1 MPENRPAAGRS
12 AGPAPGRMAGQLP
25 EPLRQGQ
32 VAGALHRAQPGRAG
46 PGWLQ
51 VGGPHLPGLLGRLP
65 GNPRGDQ
72 PGSPRSLFACR
83 RTALRLHPLPERP
96 SGRHPR
102 AGLNRRAPPAGLAHG
117 LARPD
122 RAGPATG
129 ARLGRGSTAV
139 SEALA
144 SMRLDK
150 WLWAARFYK
159 TRALAVDEIN
169 LGRVRVSGQPVKPA
183 RDVRV
188 GDVLS
193 IRIGGVSREIEVRGL
208 SNQRGPA
215 PQAQLLY
222 AETAASIT
230 AREAAAEARRLAPEP
245 AATIV
250 QGRPTKQDRRRL
262 AEWDRWSVS
271 IDDISPG

>member
-1 MPENRPAAGRS
+1 MS
-12 AGPAPGRMAGQLP
+12 
-25 EPLRQGQ
+25 EP
-32 VAGALHRAQPGRAG
+32 
-46 PGWLQ
+46 
-51 VGGPHLPGLLGRLP
+51 
-65 GNPRGDQ
+65 
-72 PGSPRSLFACR
+72 
-83 RTALRLHPLPERP
+83 
-96 SGRHPR
+96 
-102 AGLNRRAPPAGLAHG
+102 
-117 LARPD
+117 
-122 RAGPATG
+122 
-129 ARLGRGSTAV
+129 
-139 SEALA
+139 LA

-169 LGRVRVSGQPVKPA
+169 LGRVRVGGQPVKPA

-193 IRIGGVSREIEVRGL
+193 IRIGVVAREVEVRGL

-222 AETAASIT
+222 AETPASIT

-245 AATIV
+245 AATIA

-262 AEWDRWSVS
+262 ADWDRWSAS
-271 IDDISPG
+271 IDDESPG